1 MRPRKTWFCGV
12 VVSDEAAKVNPNNL
26 SALNGFLEDSFYG
39 FGQDESDFDL
49 SRCTTDDDI
58 KRAIAQKSKINPNE
72 KVEPYRLISREA
84 KVGDRVFLSNYSG
97 VVYDVGE
104 ITEPY
109 RYSPVA
115 ERRQNDPRSRFIHS
129 IGVKWSRRES
139 VYPWRLWMIE
149 DFTEPK
155 GSWSEEE
162 GDRIEKRLKER
173 FKLNTIYAGA
183 PGTGKTFRLKSA
195 AVEACLA
202 LDDVFW
208 EKDGIREKDGVLK
221 AGSGFINN
229 KYDELLAAGRVEF
242 VTFHQNYDYTDFIQG
257 IRPSVG
263 KEGISYELVR
273 GPLFRLAN
281 AAMLSLESGDHSGY
295 VLVIDEI
302 NRGNVAKIFGE
313 TITLIEES
321 YRVSDHDAN
330 QSLMIDLPGGVA
342 PGGGVDK
349 VCRTFLKTRKF
360 SLPSNLS
367 IIGTMNSTDR
377 SIQKLDAAL
386 RRRFDFKEILPDP
399 SRLSENPSLKTFLD
413 RLNKRLEKY
422 KPGSGC
428 QIGHAW
434 LMVRGVPIPP
444 CNENQLCDVFNN
456 KIFPQ
461 LTEWFWDD
469 PSSLAKLFG
478 AASFMVNLDTGI
490 VGKLPFGI
498 KNQDGT
504 KKQEIFSKDFLEKF
518 CLNKKTEVTVDPDE
532 ER

>member
-26 SALNGFLEDSFYG
+26 SALNGFLEGSFYG
-39 FGQDESDFDL
+39 FGQDEADFDL
-49 SRCTTDDDI
+49 STCATDDDI
-58 KRAIAQKSKINPNE
+58 KRELGKRSKVNANE

-84 KVGDRVFLSNYSG
+84 RVGDRVFLSNYSG
-97 VVYDVGE
+97 VVYSVGE
-104 ITEPY
+104 ITEAY

-115 ERRQNDPRSRFIHS
+115 GRRSSDPRSRFIHS
-129 IGVKWSRRES
+129 IGVKWNRRES
-139 VYPWRLWMIE
+139 VYPWRRWMIE

-155 GSWSEEE
+155 GGWSEEE
-162 GDRIEKRLKER
+162 GDRIELCLKKRI
-173 FKLNTIYAGA
+173 KLNTILAGA

-202 LDDVFW
+202 SDDGFW
-208 EKDGIREKDGVLK
+208 GKDGVREKDGTVK
-221 AGSGFINN
+221 IGSGLIYD

-257 IRPSVG
+257 IRPTVG
-263 KEGISYELVR
+263 KEGVSYELVR

-281 AAMLSLESGDHSGY
+281 AAMHSLEAGNDSGF

-321 YRVSDHDAN
+321 YRVSAHDGN

-342 PGGGVDK
+342 PGGGLDK
-349 VCRTFLKTRKF
+349 VCRTFSATRKF
-360 SLPSNLS
+360 SLPANLS

-386 RRRFDFKEILPDP
+386 RRRFDFREILPDP
-399 SRLSENPSLKTFLD
+399 SRLSENPSLKTFLE
-413 RLNKRLEKY
+413 RLNKRLERY

-434 LMVRGVPIPP
+434 LMVCGVPIPP
-444 CNENQLCDVFNN
+444 CNENQLCDTFNN

-469 PSSLAKLFG
+469 PVSLGKLFG
-478 AASFMVNLDTGI
+478 AASFMVNPETGI
-490 VGKLPFGI
+490 VQKLPYSI
-498 KNQDGT
+498 KNQDGS
-504 KKQEIFSKDFLEKF
+504 KKQEISSKEFLEKF
-518 CLNKKTEVTVDPDE
+518 CSQKKAEVTVDPDE
-532 ER
+532 